1 MSEGIERTAHPK
13 IFTGTYA
20 SPHLPGLRA
29 QFETFGELCRTANA
43 EAIRRALTQLV
54 PEYGDDGVDSEP
66 PSRASHSFREPKPM
80 ESA

>member
-1 MSEGIERTAHPK
+1 MSEGIHRTAHPK

-29 QFETFGELCRTANA
+29 HFETFGGLCRTANA
-43 EAIRRALTQLV
+43 EAIRRALMQLV
-54 PEYGDDGVDSEP
+54 PEYADDGVDSEP
-66 PSRASHSFREPKPM
+66 PSRARQSFREPKPM